1 MIIGSSQ
8 STRERLCKPNKDVKW
23 ANRDVFGHQCQSHYW
38 LDLDSVV
45 GGTKRRDLDIFE
57 LSRGANSVEQRKP
70 PKEATFFMDMDVIQ
84 KLLLAGISLWK
95 WSLVIDV
102 IKTWTALIAIFGCLC
117 PQIPNSRFFLQEI
130 VYFTAAVSVIT
141 RIALIAL
148 FGYCCQKTAALVLCQ
163 LQRQDQSCKMS
174 IFYTD
179 ISVISLTLCQLQ
191 RQDRH

>member
-1 MIIGSSQ
+1 M
-8 STRERLCKPNKDVKW
+8 
-23 ANRDVFGHQCQSHYW
+23 
-38 LDLDSVV
+38 
-45 GGTKRRDLDIFE
+45 
-57 LSRGANSVEQRKP
+57 EQRKP

-95 WSLVIDV
+95 RSLVIDV
-102 IKTWTALIAIFGCLC
+102 IKTWAALIAIFGCFC
-117 PQIPNSRFFLQEI
+117 SPKFPIPGFFLQEI
-130 VYFTAAVSVIT
+130 VYFTAAVSVIIT

-191 RQDRH
+191 RQDRHQEEERLTAVSLWNIIPSLD